1 VDVLTVLQPG
11 AHKTVKKHNNNNN
24 NNLYARYDNVVVV
37 VRFVGLVR
45 RKKELN
51 ELSKA
56 EMLVATSFSSDR
68 FSVISLSARM
78 RNCFV
83 FGTKRVLLIL

>member
-1 VDVLTVLQPG
+1 VVAYAVIETKPTSFISSISQTD
-11 AHKTVKKHNNNNN
+11 
-24 NNLYARYDNVVVV
+24 LYARYDNVVVV

-56 EMLVATSFSSDR
+56 EMLVATSFFSDR
-68 FSVISLSARM
+68 FSVISLSTRM